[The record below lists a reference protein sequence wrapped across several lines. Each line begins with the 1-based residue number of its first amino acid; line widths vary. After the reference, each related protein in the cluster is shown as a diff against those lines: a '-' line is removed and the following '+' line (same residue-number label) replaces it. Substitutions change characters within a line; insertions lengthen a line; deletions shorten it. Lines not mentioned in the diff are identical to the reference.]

1 MVSLDPQCN
10 EIKLLINASRET
22 KTDESNLD
30 FLDFL
35 DFLRLKVI
43 TGRELIAL
51 RATNTRYREV
61 SLV

>member
-10 EIKLLINASRET
+10 KIKLLINASRKT
-22 KTDESNLD
+22 KTDESN
-30 FLDFL
+30 LDFL